1 MSFFELN
8 YKGLILN
15 VLQLTCLLIDGD
27 IESNPGPMQNYK
39 SCKSPCGRP
48 EKIIIMFLK
57 ECQKI
62 IILVRRLM
70 LILLVVQSYKMF
82 FFFNT
87 IQPVSLN
94 IISHGQLLALTLWNH
109 CKIWNLRFFFKKKN
123 DINFNVCFCQGNT
136 TKINIDT
143 IVNVANETLVVGKH

>member
-1 MSFFELN
+1 MWTSREN
-8 YKGLILN
+8 YNYVFKGM
-15 VLQLTCLLIDGD
+15 
-27 IESNPGPMQNYK
+27 PKNYNL
-39 SCKSPCGRP
+39 S
-48 EKIIIMFLK
+48 EKINVNIASGPKL
-57 ECQKI
+57 QN
-62 IILVRRLM
+62 V
-70 LILLVVQSYKMF
+70 

-109 CKIWNLRFFFKKKN
+109 WKIWNLRLKKKK
-123 DINFNVCFCQGNT
+123 DINFNVCFCQRNT

>member
-82 FFFNT
+82 FFQYNSTCQLKHYKSWSVTCPNT
-87 IQPVSLN
+87 MESLEN
-94 IISHGQLLALTLWNH
+94 MEF
-109 CKIWNLRFFFKKKN
+109 KVKKK
-123 DINFNVCFCQGNT
+123 
-136 TKINIDT
+136 K
-143 IVNVANETLVVGKH
+143 K